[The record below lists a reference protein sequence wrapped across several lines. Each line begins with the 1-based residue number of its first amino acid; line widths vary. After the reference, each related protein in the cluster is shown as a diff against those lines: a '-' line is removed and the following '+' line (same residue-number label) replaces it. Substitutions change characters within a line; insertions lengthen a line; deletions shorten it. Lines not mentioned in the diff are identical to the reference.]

1 MKTKKSSIPMSKTIE
16 YSLFMSAK
24 YRAEKYKR
32 EFNIT
37 YEDIMIPE
45 FCPVFNIKLD
55 KRTFKNSKRK
65 PLDNSPALDR
75 IDSSK
80 GYVRGNIAV
89 ISYIANSIK
98 NEGNA
103 DEHDAIADFME
114 NYEG

>member
-1 MKTKKSSIPMSKTIE
+1 MTTKKSSIPISKTIE

-24 YRAEKYKR
+24 YRAKKYKR

-37 YEDIMIPE
+37 YEDINLE
-45 FCPVFNIKLD
+45 FCPVFDIKH

-80 GYVRGNIAV
+80 GYVIE
-89 ISYIANSIK
+89 I
-98 NEGNA
+98 
-103 DEHDAIADFME
+103 
-114 NYEG
+114 